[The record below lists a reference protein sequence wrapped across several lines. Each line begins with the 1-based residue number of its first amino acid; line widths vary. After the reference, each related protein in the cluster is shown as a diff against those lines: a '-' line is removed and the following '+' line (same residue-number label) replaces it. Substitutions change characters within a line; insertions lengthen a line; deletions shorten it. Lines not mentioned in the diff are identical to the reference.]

1 MKKEIILITFFGFI
15 LASCQNKEDKNP
27 VVEVPYTQKNCDS
40 DKDRFHKSISNLGP
54 MRAAFALNDC
64 IEKLNDAEAISLKKN
79 AEIQGYIAEFK
90 DKEIPIENRIDR
102 YKEFTSTDP
111 EESKLYKSIEKELIN
126 EYQAKKRKLDRL
138 TNGPSKEEAISIEKT
153 RLAEARKKGVYIGMD
168 RQQVIESSWGKPI
181 KINRTTNAYSVHEQW
196 VYGSGNY
203 LYFENG
209 LLTSIQN

>member
-79 AEIQGYIAEFK
+79 AEIQGYIAELK

-102 YKEFTSTDP
+102 YKEFTSTYP

-126 EYQAKKRKLDRL
+126 EYQAKKESLIDLQMGHPKKKPFLSKRL
-138 TNGPSKEEAISIEKT
+138 VLQKQEKKVYT
-153 RLAEARKKGVYIGMD
+153 LEWIGSRLLNQAGA
-168 RQQVIESSWGKPI
+168 
-181 KINRTTNAYSVHEQW
+181 N
-196 VYGSGNY
+196 
-203 LYFENG
+203 
-209 LLTSIQN
+209 LLK